1 MGGGNQQ
8 KMVLAAHLQQCGHFR
23 ARRAYPGI
31 DVGAKL
37 KSTTLAQ
44 PEGQQSVILIS
55 SELPEIVSLCDR
67 VYVMFQGSV
76 VAEYAGDEIT
86 QENIMRSA
94 CFHKED
100 EPA

>member
-1 MGGGNQQ
+1 
-8 KMVLAAHLQQCGHFR
+8 MVLARLIYSNVDIFVLDEPTR
-23 ARRAYPGI
+23 GI
-31 DVGAKL
+31 DVGAKVEVYNL
-37 KSTTLAQ
+37 LAQ
-44 PEGQQSVILIS
+44 LVRDNKAVILIS